1 MFSIYK
7 VKLLMKE
14 KYENIII
21 LTTALLLVQAGFA
34 FAQENS
40 SCPSHSVCV
49 HPGDHLKY
57 QIQMGVVKSSQTY
70 MFGDMIDDEN
80 IKVLE
85 QSSIDQN
92 ATENSTLILN
102 VKTGFIHGEQKN
114 STTVPFLSILPTPIA
129 YNTTSTAVT
138 TELEDFKGFKR
149 TALVTTQT
157 DANGSFNVQYDKQTG
172 VLLNEHFV
180 GIATILGKPVMVESS
195 NNLVETNIINSDFT
209 EAESS
214 TSDISIPNWIK
225 NNAKW
230 WSEGSIDD
238 SEFVKGIQ
246 YLISS
251 GVMQVPHDSFPSGTS
266 QQIPSWI
273 KSNAG
278 WWSEG
283 KISDQDFLAGIQY
296 LINAGIV
303 KV

>member
-1 MFSIYK
+1 
-7 VKLLMKE
+7 MKE
-14 KYENIII
+14 KFESIII
-21 LTTALLLVQAGFA
+21 LTTALLLVQAGIA

-40 SCPSHSVCV
+40 SCQSHAVCV

-57 QIQMGVVKSSQTY
+57 QIQMGVVNSSQTY
-70 MFGDMIDDEN
+70 TFGDMIDDEN

-85 QSSIDQN
+85 QYSIDQN

-102 VKTGFIHGEQKN
+102 TKTGFIHDEQKN
-114 STTVPFLSILPTPIA
+114 SMTVPFLAILPTPIV
-129 YNTTSTAVT
+129 YNKTSTAVT
-138 TELEDFKGFKR
+138 TEQEDFNGFKR
-149 TALVTTQT
+149 TAFVTSQT
-157 DANGSFNVQYDKQTG
+157 NVNGSFSVQYDKQTG
-172 VLLNEHFV
+172 ILLNEHFV
-180 GIATILGKPVMVESS
+180 GIATVLGKPVIVESS
-195 NNLVETNIINSDFT
+195 NNLVETGIINSDST
-209 EAESS
+209 ETQAS
-214 TSDISIPNWIK
+214 TSSISIPNWIK

-230 WSEGSIDD
+230 WAEGSIDD

-246 YLISS
+246 YLISN
-251 GVMQVPHDSFPSGTS
+251 GIMQVPHDSSPAGTS

-283 KISDQDFLAGIQY
+283 KISDQDFVAGIQY